1 MVRKMDLCKTCNKR
15 VSCVDLCLAAEAY
28 VDQDYIKRTEVIMPF
43 HPLPDLVWD
52 SVFYRRE
59 YETYKQAILRLHADG
74 LGAAR
79 IKYHLSCSRQYIEK
93 VINTTKK
100 GID

>member
-1 MVRKMDLCKTCNKR
+1 MLCKTCKTR
-15 VSCVDLCLAAEAY
+15 VGCCSLCSEAEEF
-28 VDQDYIKRTEVIMPF
+28 VNRDYGKQTEVIMPF
-43 HPLPDLVWD
+43 HALPDLVWG

-59 YETYKQAILRLHADG
+59 YETYKQAILRLHNDG

-93 VINTTKK
+93 VINATKK

>member
-1 MVRKMDLCKTCNKR
+1 MLCKTCKLR
-15 VSCVDLCLAAEAY
+15 VICQELCSAAEAY
-28 VDQDYIKRTEVIMPF
+28 VGQDYIKRTEVIMPF
-43 HPLPDLVWD
+43 HPLPDLVWG

-59 YETYKQAILRLHADG
+59 YKTFKQAILRLHADG

-93 VINTTKK
+93 VINATKK